1 MLKEIY
7 NMTQGAKKKSLETP
21 KKIQPNLLL
30 VGAIKNKDKIKEKP
44 DK

>member
-7 NMTQGAKKKSLETP
+7 NMTQGATKVSGTP
-21 KKIQPNLLL
+21 SRKIQPNLLL
-30 VGAIKNKDKIKEKP
+30 VGAIKNKDKMKEKP